1 MDPIEGWE
9 EVKKELEKSNALLEA
24 SIKQRSDW
32 KLAMRQGLVTGLGS
46 VLGATLLVSI
56 LIWILKPLQQLDVL
70 KPSLE
75 RIANQLE
82 RGGTRR

>member
-1 MDPIEGWE
+1 MDTNTGWE
-9 EVKKELEKSNALLEA
+9 EVKKELEKSNALFEA

-32 KLAMRQGLVTGLGS
+32 KLAIRQGLLTGFGS

-56 LIWILKPLQQLDVL
+56 LVWALKPLQQLDIL

-82 RGGTRR
+82 RGAPKK